1 MIYRTLGKDGPKVSA
16 LALGCM
22 GMSDFYSG
30 RDDNESIATI
40 HAAIEQ
46 GVNFLDTSDM
56 YGPYKN
62 EELLG
67 QAIGAHRDKVILAT
81 KFGVLR
87 DPNNPSVRGVSGKP
101 DYVKRSC
108 EGSLQRLKVEAIDL
122 YYVHR
127 IDPTTPIEDTIG
139 AMAELVRAGKV
150 KQIGLS
156 EASAQTIRRAYK
168 VHPIAALQ
176 SEYSLWSREIEG
188 EILSTCRELGI
199 TFVAYSPLGRGF
211 LSGTIRKFEDL
222 APDDYRRTSPRFQG
236 ENFNQNLKLVDAIHA
251 LAAKKKVAPSQL
263 ALAWVISRGKEIVAL
278 FGTKKR
284 KYLSENLEA
293 LKVTLSDAELR
304 EIEAAF
310 PIGAAIGDRYP
321 TQMMQALNR

>member
-1 MIYRTLGKDGPKVSA
+1 MIYRTLGKNGPKVSA

-30 RDDNESIATI
+30 RDDSESIATI

-87 DPNNPSVRGVSGKP
+87 DPNNPAVRGVSGKP

-176 SEYSLWSREIEG
+176 SEYSLWSREVEG

-263 ALAWVISRGKEIVAL
+263 ALAWVISHGKDIVAL

-293 LKVTLSDAELR
+293 LKVTRSDAELR

-310 PIGAAIGDRYP
+310 PLGAAIGDRYP
-321 TQMMQALNR
+321 SHMMQALNR